1 MNHVNLTKTHLL
13 CKKVTCTV
21 TIQYAVFTKILHV
34 DAYNF
39 LLNRRIYDSEST
51 CRLVLIIVSITK
63 IPKTSIIGALSS
75 SIRVKNTRRKEQRT
89 ISTGNLHLFSSQ
101 CVIVKT

>member
-75 SIRVKNTRRKEQRT
+75 SICVKIHVEKNKEQSALG
-89 ISTGNLHLFSSQ
+89 IGIYSALSVLL
-101 CVIVKT
+101 